1 MFTRATN
8 MLTNERCFVAN
19 SAKTRCASERGKHCS
34 KSDTGVRNTNFQGR
48 AQPPESM
55 NDNRLLYTNVNV
67 EEEKKCVSDVNK
79 SHARTSVNDMLR
91 GPIKLRLPRNKSKKK
106 KRAEITE
113 KKFKGEQ
120 LRSPHSTNNN
130 KKNWARKPATKK
142 KKLVALVNKLTVN
155 KCGRT
160 ARAALEAEGPMACA
174 AALPGGS

>member
-1 MFTRATN
+1 
-8 MLTNERCFVAN
+8 MLT
-19 SAKTRCASERGKHCS
+19 S
-34 KSDTGVRNTNFQGR
+34 K
-48 AQPPESM
+48 
-55 NDNRLLYTNVNV
+55 
-67 EEEKKCVSDVNK
+67 KKRSVSDVNK
-79 SHARTSVNDMLR
+79 SHERTSVNDMLR
-91 GPIKLRLPRNKSKKK
+91 GPIKLRLPRNKSKK

-160 ARAALEAEGPMACA
+160 ARAALETEGPMACA